1 MRAALRYNHAT
12 YYIEKALSY
21 RPGTNTGTVLIIPLC
36 QTHEISDP
44 GSKAFE
50 IKLGGKNTA
59 LFVVHKDGAFNA
71 YINSCPHTGANLEWQ
86 EDQFLDLDNM
96 YIQCSTHDAL
106 FEIESGKCIAGPCV
120 GDSLQTVELLIE
132 DGQISA
138 QFQPV

>member
-1 MRAALRYNHAT
+1 M
-12 YYIEKALSY
+12 
-21 RPGTNTGTVLIIPLC
+21 IIPLC

-50 IKLGGKNTA
+50 IKQGRNNTA

-86 EDQFLDLDNM
+86 EDQFLDMDNM

-138 QFQPV
+138 QLQPA